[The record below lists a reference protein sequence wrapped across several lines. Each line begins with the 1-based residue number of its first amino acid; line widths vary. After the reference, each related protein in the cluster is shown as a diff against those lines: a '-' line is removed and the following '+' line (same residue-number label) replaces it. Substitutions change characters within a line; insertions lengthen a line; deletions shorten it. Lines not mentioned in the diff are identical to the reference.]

1 MAAQA
6 IRQTTEL
13 TRLAVMRGRGTREL
27 RNRALHL
34 ATGLAPVRRRLAD
47 QVEETAINYH
57 LSAIV
62 ADDGHHHRGTI
73 RAGDAAPEAKMEDG
87 GSLHALLAARTGHTY
102 LYVAES
108 APTFDALLVPPGGAV
123 ADRYGL
129 VDGAT
134 ISIRPDG
141 YVGLVASKDGERAL
155 ERYKAGEE
163 VLRN

>member
-1 MAAQA
+1 MAAQV

-13 TRLAVMRGRGTREL
+13 TRMAVMRHRGAREL

-34 ATGLAPVRRRLAD
+34 ATGLAPIRRRLAD

-62 ADDGHHHRGTI
+62 ADDGHHHRGTV

-87 GSLHALLAARTGHTY
+87 SSLHALLAARTGHTY
-102 LYVAES
+102 PARGQLA
-108 APTFDALLVPPGGAV
+108 APLRRRAGAARRRGG
-123 ADRYGL
+123 RPLRL

-134 ISIRPDG
+134 VAIRPDG

-155 ERYKAGEE
+155 ERYKAG
-163 VLRN
+163 VLRD